1 VAVGEADARRNGAN
15 AVAVE
20 ERDEVLR
27 LEVPAGDGHRHDRFP
42 HAERCEAGDPDPER
56 EAGVVPDDV
65 GVAAGRAD
73 EIVVG
78 EDDPVTRDDLAA
90 AIGEAPGCTPVPWDD
105 PSADD
110 VEAAIVKRSTAVLPP
125 HHVVD
130 QAGQEQRMQAAVLA
144 GIEDEAGDRLIAQR
158 AEEGQGL
165 GLRRG
170 GRRDRGP
177 GAVVRPERIRQR
189 ERCQDGQRGRE
200 DEGDTALHILKIR
213 GRSVCRSD
221 EMTFM
226 APRKRPKHLRPK
238 SPARVRKHRRSRS
251 KGARGHQHP
260 ELIGLALVFLGI
272 FLAIPLW
279 LGWDGGYVGDR
290 IDSGLE
296 AFFGDGRVGVPLVL
310 LALGGLMVARAQLV
324 DVRPFRTGLVV
335 LGLGIMTLLGE
346 ARGGA
351 TGEAL
356 DLIFGRLL
364 GDTGTAVLGFFLLV
378 TGALLVS
385 GASLG
390 ALIRHSAHAAQKTAV
405 AARRSVERVRI
416 PFDDEPITQP
426 DAPPVDGEAAYPDV
440 VSERPAPPPVL
451 VDQLDDFEPERPEPV
466 FDMPSTEH
474 VGYKLP
480 DAGVLRRSHRDKKK
494 GQPEK
499 AIERT
504 AEALLQALS
513 NFGVEAHLIGQVVGP
528 RVTRYELQ
536 LAPGT
541 KVGKVASLKDD
552 LAYALAT
559 TELRILA
566 PIPGKQAVGV
576 EVPNLSPNVVT
587 LGDIFAEMPGS
598 SSPLS
603 VWLGKDISGASVH
616 ADLARMPHILIA
628 GTTGSGK
635 SGCINTMLC
644 SILLRATPDEVRMI
658 LVDPKRVE
666 LGLYESIPHLLTPV
680 VSSPKAAA
688 AVLTNILTEMEH
700 RYERMSL
707 ARARN
712 LQELNRVLAERG
724 EQTLPYLLVVIDEL
738 ADLMMVSPQDVEDAV
753 IRLAQK
759 SRAVG
764 IHLVLATQRPSVDVI
779 TGMIKANVPSR
790 IAFAVSSQTDSRVI
804 LDTSGAES
812 LLGQGDMLFKP
823 LGTSRL
829 QRVQGAYVSEEEIA
843 LIVEQCRG
851 QRDQE
856 LDESLL
862 EAPSAREHDGED
874 GDFDP
879 DEDPLLDRAIE
890 IVVQTQTASV
900 SLIQRRLRV
909 GYTRAGRLIDMLERR
924 GIISGYEG
932 SKPRR
937 VLVGEPELERVLSEV
952 AS

>member
-1 VAVGEADARRNGAN
+1 
-15 AVAVE
+15 
-20 ERDEVLR
+20 
-27 LEVPAGDGHRHDRFP
+27 
-42 HAERCEAGDPDPER
+42 
-56 EAGVVPDDV
+56 
-65 GVAAGRAD
+65 
-73 EIVVG
+73 
-78 EDDPVTRDDLAA
+78 
-90 AIGEAPGCTPVPWDD
+90 
-105 PSADD
+105 
-110 VEAAIVKRSTAVLPP
+110 
-125 HHVVD
+125 
-130 QAGQEQRMQAAVLA
+130 
-144 GIEDEAGDRLIAQR
+144 
-158 AEEGQGL
+158 
-165 GLRRG
+165 
-170 GRRDRGP
+170 
-177 GAVVRPERIRQR
+177 
-189 ERCQDGQRGRE
+189 
-200 DEGDTALHILKIR
+200 
-213 GRSVCRSD
+213 
-221 EMTFM
+221 M

-238 SPARVRKHRRSRS
+238 SPSRVRRKKRSRS
-251 KGARGHQHP
+251 KGVRGQQHH
-260 ELIGLALVFLGI
+260 ELFGLALVFLGI

-279 LGWDGGYVGDR
+279 LGWDGGYAGDR
-290 IDSGLE
+290 IDSALDALVG
-296 AFFGDGRVGVPLVL
+296 AGRIGVPLVL
-310 LALGGLMVARAQLV
+310 LAVGSLLVARAQLI
-324 DVRPFRTGLVV
+324 DVRPFRTGLVI
-335 LGLGIMTLLGE
+335 LGLGVMTILGE
-346 ARGGA
+346 ARGGS

-356 DLIFGRLL
+356 DLIFGRLI
-364 GDTGTAVLGFFLLV
+364 GDTGTAVLGFFLVV

-390 ALIRHSAHAAQKTAV
+390 ALVRHSARAAQKTAV

-416 PFDDEPITQP
+416 PLDDEPITQP
-426 DAPPVDGEAAYPDV
+426 DAPPVDGASAYPDV
-440 VSERPAPPPVL
+440 VGENPEPSAVL
-451 VDQLDDFEPERPEPV
+451 VDQLDDLESQLLERPAPV

-474 VGYKLP
+474 AGYKLP
-480 DAGVLRRSHRDKKK
+480 DAGVLKRSRTDSKK

-587 LGDIFAEMPGS
+587 LGDIFADMPSG

-603 VWLGKDISGASVH
+603 VWLGKDISGSSVP

-680 VSSPKAAA
+680 VSSPKTAA
-688 AVLTNILTEMEH
+688 AVLTNVLTEMEH

-712 LQELNRVLAERG
+712 LPELNRALSERG

-790 IAFAVSSQTDSRVI
+790 IAFAVSSMTDSRVI
-804 LDTSGAES
+804 LDTAGAES

-851 QRDQE
+851 QREQQ

-862 EAPSAREHDGED
+862 EAPSAREHEGED
-874 GDFDP
+874 GEFDP

-937 VLVGEPELERVLSEV
+937 VLIGEGDLERVLTNV